1 MKDGTIQTE
10 GTLKDIQNSEP
21 ELFEQWKTLMH
32 REDQE
37 FEKVISVSRHGDAST
52 RPCIQTKAPAEL
64 LDFILHYC
72 GSPLYLLQETVAASV
87 TNLERKNLRRAMY
100 SREAVRTEEDEEGE
114 SEREQTIR
122 LGAAECSGLIRR
134 QLVSLQNV
142 FPEHHQQLM
151 RLVFNYVINCQ

>member
-1 MKDGTIQTE
+1 M
-10 GTLKDIQNSEP
+10 
-21 ELFEQWKTLMH
+21 
-32 REDQE
+32 
-37 FEKVISVSRHGDAST
+37 
-52 RPCIQTKAPAEL
+52 
-64 LDFILHYC
+64 
-72 GSPLYLLQETVAASV
+72 